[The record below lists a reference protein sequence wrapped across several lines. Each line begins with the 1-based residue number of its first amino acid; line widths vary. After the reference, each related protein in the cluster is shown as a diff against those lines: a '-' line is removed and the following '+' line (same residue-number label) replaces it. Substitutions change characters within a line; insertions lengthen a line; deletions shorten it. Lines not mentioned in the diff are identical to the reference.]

1 MPVATGL
8 SSIEGL
14 PSFTLVINRGRF
26 LHLSVG
32 RTFFLN
38 SFFNLHTYFFRAQRT
53 VAPEIVAPN
62 PVAANP
68 PNQVVRAA
76 IFTSRDVGMKIRV
89 IFIFIWGI
97 HFFESRFCSENSLK
111 SKKYL
116 EHSSFRYLASR
127 SGYFKKMANWF
138 LTPLAK
144 NDSFYNLNYFLNL
157 LVEDRASAPPYI
169 TIQPFLQHPVV
180 VIPSADN

>member
-1 MPVATGL
+1 MRNVIITNLGYECVTYGESLQATHLLNLTSTTTIMPVATGL

-127 SGYFKKMANWF
+127 SGYFKKMAN
-138 LTPLAK
+138 
-144 NDSFYNLNYFLNL
+144 
-157 LVEDRASAPPYI
+157 
-169 TIQPFLQHPVV
+169 
-180 VIPSADN
+180 